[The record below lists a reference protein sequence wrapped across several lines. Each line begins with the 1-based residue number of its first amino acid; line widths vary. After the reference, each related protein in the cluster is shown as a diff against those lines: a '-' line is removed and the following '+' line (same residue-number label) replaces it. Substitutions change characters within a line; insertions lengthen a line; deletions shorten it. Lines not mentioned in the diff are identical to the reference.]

1 MEIASNFEI
10 AAANLAIALQ
20 TDTVSTEQRSE
31 LRTAI
36 GGDIDKL
43 VDALNMIIVCY
54 NKRMYADE
62 ITPEKAAR
70 CVKAEYAAIGFS
82 NVIAYDFFA
91 AAIDLFF
98 ARKSLTAL
106 STDEKIARVKEIFE
120 QNERCGCERV
130 KDALFIYC
138 LRLLSHMGVVTADL
152 SFTNCVMREINAI
165 TEDRK
170 NAATM
175 PQALITEL

>member
-1 MEIASNFEI
+1 M
-10 AAANLAIALQ
+10 
-20 TDTVSTEQRSE
+20 
-31 LRTAI
+31 
-36 GGDIDKL
+36 
-43 VDALNMIIVCY
+43 
-54 NKRMYADE
+54 
-62 ITPEKAAR
+62 
-70 CVKAEYAAIGFS
+70 
-82 NVIAYDFFA
+82 
-91 AAIDLFF
+91 
-98 ARKSLTAL
+98 TAL